1 MLNIAICD
9 DRPIQRKLLNLLI
22 HEYEEQN
29 GVRFN
34 LYEFD
39 SGEEIIEKFD
49 ENKNFFDFFFLD
61 NFMKKLTGLQT
72 ALRIREDNTACHIV
86 FVTASDKQLQNSF
99 MAASPLEILFKPLQQ
114 EDINKILDKVL
125 DGKVGERP

>member
-34 LYEFD
+34 LYEFE

-49 ENKNFFDFFFLD
+49 ENKKFFDLFFLD

-72 ALRIREDNTACHIV
+72 ALRIREDNTSCHIV
-86 FVTASDKQLQNSF
+86 FVTASDKQLQLAF

-114 EDINKILDKVL
+114 VDINIILDKVL
-125 DGKVGERP
+125 VGKVGERP